1 MSELPES
8 LVRNCLYNWL
18 GYGSLDSP
26 IWFIGIEE
34 SLYRWDGF
42 DNVDD
47 VEDFLEQRQEF
58 GLTEDF
64 RDVWEEEHG
73 FTLAN
78 FSGTSTWRYQA
89 VFMMTLGDPSLA
101 DETSSTLGRKAK
113 KYVFDDKL
121 LGRQGGDS
129 LSGEF
134 FPLPKSLGTIEPY
147 DHIWDSEAAYHRE
160 VIPGREELL
169 TNAIEESDGV
179 ECIVSY
185 GRAATNPTPNV
196 LLNYYPSE
204 EVKTLVSCDHS
215 ISYMLY
221 RLSVDGSP
229 IHLIHSPF
237 FGMGRTSYSDVAQAA
252 KGLREVTD
260 SVG

>member
-1 MSELPES
+1 MSKLPES

-89 VFMMTLGDPSLA
+89 VFMMTLGDPIA
-101 DETSSTLGRKAK
+101 RG
-113 KYVFDDKL
+113 
-121 LGRQGGDS
+121 
-129 LSGEF
+129 
-134 FPLPKSLGTIEPY
+134 
-147 DHIWDSEAAYHRE
+147 
-160 VIPGREELL
+160 
-169 TNAIEESDGV
+169 
-179 ECIVSY
+179 
-185 GRAATNPTPNV
+185 
-196 LLNYYPSE
+196 
-204 EVKTLVSCDHS
+204 
-215 ISYMLY
+215 
-221 RLSVDGSP
+221 
-229 IHLIHSPF
+229 
-237 FGMGRTSYSDVAQAA
+237 
-252 KGLREVTD
+252 
-260 SVG
+260 